1 MPLVGFASEFKRAGS
16 SLRIE
21 ETDLS
26 ITNRAV
32 SDMFDPHF
40 VGSQNA
46 KQIDRSSGGRGTP
59 SRIFLIQWPNST
71 KVELKEDKATGRTY
85 VSYSAWK
92 AYLGNEQFALPFD
105 WSGTSFDS
113 AGSPSY
119 RSLFSYFA
127 RRWHAGGCQHPER
140 CRTPVSEKIGSRT
153 GQAV

>member
-46 KQIDRSSGGRGTP
+46 KQIDRLVEQADCQLEVWPLIGLSRRG
-59 SRIFLIQWPNST
+59 
-71 KVELKEDKATGRTY
+71 KYE
-85 VSYSAWK
+85 
-92 AYLGNEQFALPFD
+92 
-105 WSGTSFDS
+105 
-113 AGSPSY
+113 
-119 RSLFSYFA
+119 
-127 RRWHAGGCQHPER
+127 